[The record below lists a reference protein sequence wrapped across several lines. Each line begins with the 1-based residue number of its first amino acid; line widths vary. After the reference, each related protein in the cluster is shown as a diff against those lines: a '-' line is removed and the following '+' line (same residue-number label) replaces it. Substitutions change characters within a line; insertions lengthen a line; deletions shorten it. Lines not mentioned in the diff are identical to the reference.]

1 METGTY
7 QIKIGGIVM
16 KTMKKVIAMIM
27 ILSLTVALGQGLE
40 PKKVQAE
47 SYQNAT
53 MIQLNGGWT
62 GDKYF
67 TEGDEEQWYKL
78 YVPSDGKVEM
88 KVMAYMYGIRVRL
101 YNDDLSNEI
110 KYWGISEGSTTS
122 PSTDTLGM
130 PLTAGTYYIKMT
142 KDGWDTGKYKLNTTF
157 KSYGTTD
164 TNAYSYDSPQNLT
177 VGKDMIGAITMTDEE
192 DWYKVKISKTG
203 YYHLKI
209 TEYMESI
216 HLTVYNADLSKEVE
230 SISCSNGGE
239 NSPSVRDEDI
249 VLSAGTY
256 YIKVRGYYDWGK
268 YILNLSALSQA
279 NCNHDFENTTV
290 SATYLR
296 KGYTLHKCKKCGKTT
311 KDEYTAKLTL
321 GQGYIWSY
329 GMQPGKKKIRVSYSY
344 IRDVSGYQ
352 IRYSTNKKFKKGVK
366 TVKAGKNTQSKT
378 LKKLKKKKRYY
389 VQVRGYKKV
398 SGKVVYGKW
407 SAKRSAKTK

>member
-1 METGTY
+1 
-7 QIKIGGIVM
+7 M

-27 ILSLTVALGQGLE
+27 IVSLTVALGQGLE

-62 GDKYF
+62 GDKYVMNN
-67 TEGDEEQWYKL
+67 ESEEWYKM
-78 YVPSDGKVEM
+78 YVPSDGKVQFQIM
-88 KVMAYMYGIRVRL
+88 HYMTGVDVYLYDKDLADTLDRADL
-101 YNDDLSNEI
+101 YNGTES
-110 KYWGISEGSTTS
+110 S
-122 PSTDTLGM
+122 PETDTKEWELS
-130 PLTAGTYYIKMT
+130 AGTYYIKISNYY
-142 KDGWDTGKYKLNTTF
+142 TGKYKLNISF

-164 TNAYSYDSPQNLT
+164 TDAYSYDSPQNLT
-177 VGKDMIGAITMTDEE
+177 LGKDMIGAITMTDKV
-192 DWYKVKISKTG
+192 DWYKIKISKAG
-203 YYHLKI
+203 YYHLKT
-209 TEYMESI
+209 TEYMSDVGV
-216 HLTVYNADLSKEVE
+216 TVYNADLSKE
-230 SISCSNGGE
+230 IKYANYWGGKE
-239 NSPSVRDEDI
+239 NSPEVDYEDI
-249 VLSAGTY
+249 VLTAGTY
-256 YIKVRGYYDWGK
+256 YIKVTTAHRGK

-407 SAKRSAKTK
+407 SAKRSAKTN

>member
-1 METGTY
+1 
-7 QIKIGGIVM
+7 M

-27 ILSLTVALGQGLE
+27 IVSLTVALGQGLE

-62 GDKYF
+62 GDKYVMNN
-67 TEGDEEQWYKL
+67 ESEEWYKM
-78 YVPSDGKVEM
+78 YVPSDGKVQFQIM
-88 KVMAYMYGIRVRL
+88 HYMTGVDVYLYDKDLADTLDRADL
-101 YNDDLSNEI
+101 YNGTES
-110 KYWGISEGSTTS
+110 S
-122 PSTDTLGM
+122 PETDTKEWELS
-130 PLTAGTYYIKMT
+130 AGTYYIKISNYY
-142 KDGWDTGKYKLNTTF
+142 TGKYKLNISF

-164 TNAYSYDSPQNLT
+164 TDAYSYDSPQNLT
-177 VGKDMIGAITMTDEE
+177 LGKDMIGAITMTDKV
-192 DWYKVKISKTG
+192 DWYKIKISKAG
-203 YYHLKI
+203 YYHLKT
-209 TEYMESI
+209 TEYMSDVGV
-216 HLTVYNADLSKEVE
+216 TVYNADLSKE
-230 SISCSNGGE
+230 IKYANYWGGKE
-239 NSPSVRDEDI
+239 NSPEVDYEDI
-249 VLSAGTY
+249 VLTAGTY
-256 YIKVRGYYDWGK
+256 YIKVTTAHRGK